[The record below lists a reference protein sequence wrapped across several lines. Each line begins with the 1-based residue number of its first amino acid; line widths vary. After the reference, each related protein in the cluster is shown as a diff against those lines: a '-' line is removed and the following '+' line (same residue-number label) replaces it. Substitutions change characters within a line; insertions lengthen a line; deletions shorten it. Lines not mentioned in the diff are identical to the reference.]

1 MTAQQGA
8 LNSLRKDDKQ
18 SGTHEERGP
27 DVKTSYTTSPT
38 VTTEASG
45 EILWTVDQVR
55 RDAGAA
61 FPRSTGPVQPCP
73 SFFSAAEGRSCGPR
87 GNHQL
92 YNIFSTRPP
101 ATRTNTGNDAPRGT
115 DR

>member
-8 LNSLRKDDKQ
+8 AGRPELLEEGRQTVWDPQRK
-18 SGTHEERGP
+18 R
-27 DVKTSYTTSPT
+27 
-38 VTTEASG
+38 
-45 EILWTVDQVR
+45 
-55 RDAGAA
+55 AA
-61 FPRSTGPVQPCP
+61 FPRSTGPVQPC
-73 SFFSAAEGRSCGPR
+73 SFFFSAAEGLSRRPR
-87 GNHQL
+87 GNHQP

>member
-1 MTAQQGA
+1 MTARQGA
-8 LNSLRKDDKQ
+8 LNSLRKADRQ

-27 DVKTSYTTSPT
+27 DVKTSYPSSPT
-38 VTTEASG
+38 VTTEAWG

-61 FPRSTGPVQPCP
+61 FPRSTALVQPCL
-73 SFFSAAEGRSCGPR
+73 SFFSAAEERSCGPS

-92 YNIFSTRPP
+92 YNIFSSLLS
-101 ATRTNTGNDAPRGT
+101 GN
-115 DR
+115 